1 MSYRA
6 MFLRNGW
13 TIEEDCK
20 TFDGKT
26 YVRYYRSDVGTVEY
40 VRSPGGKGRY
50 TTNGNYLNPKNLLKT
65 IETPAIPMV
74 TLSVKGGVLR

>member
-20 TFDGKT
+20 TFEGCS
-26 YVRYYRSDVGTVEY
+26 YVRYYRQDVGTVEY
-40 VRSPGGKGRY
+40 VRRPGGKGRY
-50 TTNGNYLNPKNLLKT
+50 TSNGNYLNPKNLLKT
-65 IETPAIPMV
+65 IESPVPQMV
-74 TLSVKGGVLR
+74 TLSVKGGVLK